1 MTNQFKVS
9 IYIRVSTSK
18 QANEGDSLDEQ
29 EKELKKFCEYKNYLI
44 HKTHIEAGRSAKDT
58 NRPEYQ
64 RLMRDIEAG
73 KINAVVVKKLDRLS
87 RSLLDFEGFMVTA
100 QKHNVEF
107 ISLKEN
113 FDTTTAMG
121 KAMLRVALVFAQLER
136 EQTSERVKDVM
147 LYRAEQGLQNGGSP
161 AYGYDIINTELVPQ
175 RLERKIVELMFN
187 VFAETRSITDTA
199 KILNEAGH
207 STRKGKPW
215 DKRVIDNML
224 QNPLYIGKIRWCDKE
239 YSGIHQPIIGQKK
252 FDDIQKI
259 FKEQRYVINKHK
271 TNAVLQSILF
281 CGECGS
287 PMTPSHSWNRTKR
300 KYYYYRCTKSNSS
313 EKGMSNCKASHAS
326 FKSAESRCLNLLV
339 ALTQEQQFKILENPI
354 LKHNQII
361 EREFQKIKADIV
373 MLENKL
379 EATTAKKDRYL
390 DSLISSEFLSSER
403 KKINSKLEEL
413 ELEEKQIKAGIYKQQ
428 FEFSQ
433 KEDESI
439 DLIALK
445 ASLIDFRKDY
455 ETFPPQQ
462 LRKYLITTIQE
473 IKYYPDKLKIQ
484 FRKLPWPVEFQA

>member
-1 MTNQFKVS
+1 M
-9 IYIRVSTSK
+9 RVSTSR

-64 RLMRDIEAG
+64 RLMSDIEAG

-87 RSLLDFEGFMVTA
+87 RSLLDFEGFMITA

-147 LYRAEQGLQNGGSP
+147 LFRAEQGLQNGGSP
-161 AYGYDIINTELVPQ
+161 AYGYDIINKELVIQ
-175 RLERKIVELMFN
+175 RQERKIIELMFN
-187 VFAETRSITDTA
+187 IYSETRSITDTA
-199 KILNEAGH
+199 KTLNEAGH
-207 STRKGKPW
+207 TNRKGKPW
-215 DKRVIDNML
+215 DKRVIDNIL

-239 YSGIHQPIIGQKK
+239 YSGIHQPIISQKK
-252 FDDIQKI
+252 FDDIQEI
-259 FKEQRYVINKHK
+259 FKEQRFVINKRK
-271 TNAVLQSILF
+271 TDAILQRILF

-287 PMTPSHSWNRTKR
+287 PMTPSHSWNHMKR

-313 EKGMSNCKASHAS
+313 EKGMANCKSSHAS
-326 FKSAESRCLNLLV
+326 FKSTEGRVLSLLV
-339 ALTQEQQFKILENPI
+339 ALAQEQQFKILENPI

-361 EREFQKIKADIV
+361 ERECQKIKTDIV

-379 EATTAKKDRYL
+379 EATTARKDRYL
-390 DSLISSEFLSSER
+390 DSLISSQYLSSER
-403 KKINSKLEEL
+403 QKISAKLEEL
-413 ELEEKQIKAGIYKQQ
+413 ELEEKQINAAIYKQQ
-428 FEFSQ
+428 FELNQ
-433 KEDESI
+433 KDDELI
-439 DLIALK
+439 DLIAIK
-445 ASLIDFRKDY
+445 TSLIAFRKDY
-455 ETFPPQQ
+455 EAFSPQQ
-462 LRKYLITTIQE
+462 LRKYIMTTINE
-473 IKYYPDKLKIQ
+473 IKYSPNKLTVHFKQ
-484 FRKLPWPVEFQA
+484 LPWPIDFNA